1 MRSVRPQIAP
11 LLGDAGDSQLPH
23 AFLRRHP
30 DSFGEGGKGEGQIG
44 QLLDPQ
50 GHNRAQQ
57 QAAAEQQKPAIRL
70 IEIGPEDKGF
80 VRFFK
85 TMLRGG
91 QLLFIALMGFFI
103 WLVTAIAS

>member
-1 MRSVRPQIAP
+1 MRNEELVSTKKC
-11 LLGDAGDSQLPH
+11 PH
-23 AFLRRHP
+23 CQQWSGWRLQPTDRCEHC
-30 DSFGEGGKGEGQIG
+30 G

-57 QAAAEQQKPAIRL
+57 QAAAQQKPAIRL
-70 IEIGPEDKGF
+70 LEIEPEDRGF
-80 VRFFK
+80 TRFWK
-85 TMLRGG
+85 TMVRGG

>member
-1 MRSVRPQIAP
+1 MRDEELVSTKRC
-11 LLGDAGDSQLPH
+11 PH
-23 AFLRRHP
+23 CQQWSGWHLQPTDRCEHC
-30 DSFGEGGKGEGQIG
+30 G

-57 QAAAEQQKPAIRL
+57 QAAAAQRKPTIRL
-70 IEIGPEDKGF
+70 LEISPEDKGF
-80 VRFFK
+80 TRFWK
-85 TMLRGG
+85 TMVRGG